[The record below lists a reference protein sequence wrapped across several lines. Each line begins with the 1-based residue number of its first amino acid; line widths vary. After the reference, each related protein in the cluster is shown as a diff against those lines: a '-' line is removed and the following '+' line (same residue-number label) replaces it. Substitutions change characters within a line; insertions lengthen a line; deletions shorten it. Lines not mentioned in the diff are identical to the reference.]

1 MQDFEQKNDM
11 ISDLVAMLGI
21 LWQVGWERRE
31 ERVES
36 RSPVGYYSNPD
47 KKCLW
52 LDQGFSSTD
61 SEEWLDFGQ
70 VLKSQLDFLMIWIWS
85 MR

>member
-11 ISDLVAMLGI
+11 ISDLVAILVI

-36 RSPVGYYSNPD
+36 RSPVGYYNNPG
-47 KKCLW
+47 KKYLW

-61 SEEWLDFGQ
+61 SEEWLDFG
-70 VLKSQLDFLMIWIWS
+70 
-85 MR
+85 